1 MAKRDKDTITLG
13 SGIPYMVENTDT
25 IPEDPETVCTEEN
38 RLGYVQS
45 GASVEYTEENHV
57 EKDDL
62 GYVYKEVTTDEE
74 VLLKL
79 GMLTWNGES
88 LTKLIDRSKTEEK
101 SGYRVTKIGG
111 AGNAKG
117 KYYVIVFHQ
126 PDKVDGDLYVMI
138 VGRNTA
144 GASIAF
150 AKDGGSKIEPEF
162 RAIPHDKDGTL
173 LRIYEKLPTGS

>member
-1 MAKRDKDTITLG
+1 MGKRDKDTIPLG
-13 SGIPYMVENTDT
+13 SGIPYLMEYANE
-25 IPEDPETVCTEEN
+25 IPTPEEICQDEY
-38 RLGYVQS
+38 RMGYVQA
-45 GASVEYTEENHV
+45 GASLEYTEETHV

-62 GYVYKEVTTDEE
+62 GYVYKEITTDEE

-79 GMLTWNGES
+79 GLLTWNGES

-101 SGYRVTKIGG
+101 EGKRITKIGG

-117 KYYVIVFHQ
+117 KYYVLCFHI
-126 PDKVDGDLYVMI
+126 PDKVDGDMWVMI
-138 VGRNTA
+138 VGRNSA

-150 AKDGGSKIEPEF
+150 AKDAGSKIEPEF

-173 LRIYEKLPTGS
+173 VLLFEQLPAAG

>member
-13 SGIPYMVENTDT
+13 SGIPYMVENTDA
-25 IPEDPETVCTEEN
+25 IPEDPATVCTEQN
-38 RLGYVQS
+38 RLGYVQG
-45 GASVEYTEENHV
+45 GASIEYTEETHV

-62 GYVYKEVTTDEE
+62 GYVYKEITTDEE
-74 VLLKL
+74 ALLKL
-79 GMLTWNGES
+79 GLLTWNGES

-117 KYYVIVFHQ
+117 KYYVVVFHQ

-138 VGRNTA
+138 VGRNSA

-150 AKDGGSKIEPEF
+150 AKDAGSKVEPEF
-162 RAIPHDKDGTL
+162 RAIPHDTDGTL
-173 LRIYEKLPTGS
+173 IRIYEKLPTAS